1 MNLANKI
8 NLILTIISVVIFILF
23 SIVITNYFNISFSE
37 DRNEKELIRKAVFE
51 GYSKN
56 KIYK

>member
-23 SIVITNYFNISFSE
+23 SIVITSII
-37 DRNEKELIRKAVFE
+37 LIFHLVKIE
-51 GYSKN
+51 MKKN
-56 KIYK
+56 

>member
-1 MNLANKI
+1 MDLGNKI
-8 NLILTIISVVIFILF
+8 NLILTIISVIIFVLF

-51 GYSKN
+51 NYLN
-56 KIYK
+56 INL